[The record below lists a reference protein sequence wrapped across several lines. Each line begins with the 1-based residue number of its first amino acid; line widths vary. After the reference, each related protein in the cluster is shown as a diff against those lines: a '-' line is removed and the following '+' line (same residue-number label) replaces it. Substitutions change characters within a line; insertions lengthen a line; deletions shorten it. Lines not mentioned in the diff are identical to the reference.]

1 MELPYIYVIGSLRSD
16 RPAQVANELRDQGYR
31 VFDDWHAQGTDA
43 DAHWERYERRRGNN
57 YREALNGKAANHAF
71 AFDYNHLLMCSA
83 AVLVMP
89 AGKSGHLELGWC
101 LGRGKPG
108 FILLNGEPDRFE
120 LMVKLATA
128 VCYDVDELVAELQ
141 KAGLWPK

>member
-1 MELPYIYVIGSLRSD
+1 METPYIYVIGSLRSD
-16 RPAQVANELRDQGYR
+16 RPAKVANQLREEGFR

-43 DAHWERYERRRGNN
+43 DEHWERYEKRRGRN
-57 YREALNGKAANHAF
+57 YREALDGKAAENAF
-71 AFDYNHLLMCSA
+71 QFDYNHLLLAKA

-101 LGRGKPG
+101 LGKGKPG
-108 FILLNGEPDRFE
+108 FILLDGEPDRFE

-128 VCYDVDELVAELQ
+128 ICYNVEELVAEMR
-141 KAGLWPK
+141 KVGL